1 MFYRLNLKPLE
12 TGLICHFV
20 SSCVLQEAKVS
31 DIPVYLPLTSSSVG
45 QRLIVL
51 NLCQKCQLV
60 LLLGGDVELQ
70 DLIFHT
76 KRYLGVVEDRLKA
89 LKELV
94 SLPFSSV
101 MVSLCLYI
109 FCLFKP
115 FWKLRTYMQY
125 ISKSIYNLILN
136 QTCLLYTSDAADE

>member
-20 SSCVLQEAKVS
+20 GSCVLQEAKVS

-109 FCLFKP
+109 FCF
-115 FWKLRTYMQY
+115 
-125 ISKSIYNLILN
+125 
-136 QTCLLYTSDAADE
+136 